1 MAFSSGSRQA
11 ATVAVG
17 WAVAAVCLAAG
28 ITYSSEIRSLAH
40 VLVGLDPDAPARA
53 ASEPRKTQS
62 DRHRAASAGRTVEL
76 KAGAYGHFHVGAE
89 INGRLVNVMVDSGAS
104 IVALTYEDAIAAGL
118 RVRDSDFT
126 HRVNTANGM
135 ARVAP
140 VTIDR
145 VTIGDITVRD
155 VPGAVME
162 AGKLG
167 TTLLGMSF
175 LSRLQRVDMRSGM
188 LVLQE

>member
-1 MAFSSGSRQA
+1 MALSSGTRQA
-11 ATVAVG
+11 ATMAAGWAAAAAAVAVG
-17 WAVAAVCLAAG
+17 
-28 ITYSSEIRSLAH
+28 ITYFGEIRAVTGLAQIER
-40 VLVGLDPDAPARA
+40 PAHAGELSRP
-53 ASEPRKTQS
+53 SQGEPHIAQTSR
-62 DRHRAASAGRTVEL
+62 GRVVEL
-76 KAGAYGHFHVGAE
+76 KAGPFGHFHTRAE
-89 INGRLVNVMVDSGAS
+89 INGRPISVMVDSGAS
-104 IVALTYEDAIAAGL
+104 MVALTYEDARAAGFT
-118 RVRDSDFT
+118 VRDSDFT

-145 VTIGDITVRD
+145 LSIGDITVRN
-155 VPGAVME
+155 VPGAVLE
-162 AGKLG
+162 AGKLE